1 MMNSFDSSINQLLK
15 STTPNHRGSF
25 VVVLLLMLF
34 LTIQLLLLSPLQATT
49 TNYNS
54 PTLTHLRIEQDN
66 SSPANNNSNNSE
78 DPSYEYPIWIPWVL
92 CGSLFFII
100 FTISTVVICLFAS
113 KKERGL
119 IYMIISIFGVSIVAF
134 CLFVIPVDIF
144 NVSHTFDPRENS
156 LAIKIIYY
164 SCYLILLIFGSVII
178 PFAYFWYEENPRL
191 GDQDDDTD
199 DKYSLTTSSKATTRN
214 ECGWRLFHTMK
225 YTIFT
230 IVAGILI
237 IIIGLVLSAVSGRA
251 NDKHD
256 ITDWL
261 RQLVDVEHFGD
272 RAIRFIIGSLA
283 VIGCIGFNIYTAYG
297 LSALPIGFMKRKHI
311 TYKDEDS
318 VNSRVDEIDEE
329 IDLLQK
335 KYKMKGTSMSR
346 TDQKKYDQLRDEKTE
361 LTNVSIRI
369 ERSKKSFIAKIEP
382 CIYPFKAFL
391 GFILLVIVLFL
402 MVSLI
407 INLIY
412 RTVKSKCGISCGF
425 VTEENCNF
433 NPLDLLLTYSS
444 IIFPID
450 YIILGFIII
459 LFLLASMTAL
469 STIGLRILCIKLYK
483 LKLRS
488 TLPQGLLTSC
498 IFLMFIMLC
507 TSFMLPS
514 FAPIYTTFGSQ
525 RFQDPVT
532 REWKQCALSAF
543 NNTNMNT
550 TLWSVEIVSIPSLH
564 QEDSREFLL
573 LENNTNS
580 GNFTNST
587 RPCFMS
593 ELSQNVN
600 SMSVGIPVFSIIF
613 YFENWLFILCFVI
626 GFFVS
631 IFRKAPSF
639 EEEDTYDQDEE
650 IMKRPLRGRSYK
662 SYANH
667 SDSDSTRS
675 LQSYRAIN

>member
-1 MMNSFDSSINQLLK
+1 
-15 STTPNHRGSF
+15 
-25 VVVLLLMLF
+25 
-34 LTIQLLLLSPLQATT
+34 
-49 TNYNS
+49 
-54 PTLTHLRIEQDN
+54 
-66 SSPANNNSNNSE
+66 
-78 DPSYEYPIWIPWVL
+78 
-92 CGSLFFII
+92 
-100 FTISTVVICLFAS
+100 
-113 KKERGL
+113 
-119 IYMIISIFGVSIVAF
+119 
-134 CLFVIPVDIF
+134 
-144 NVSHTFDPRENS
+144 
-156 LAIKIIYY
+156 
-164 SCYLILLIFGSVII
+164 
-178 PFAYFWYEENPRL
+178 
-191 GDQDDDTD
+191 
-199 DKYSLTTSSKATTRN
+199 
-214 ECGWRLFHTMK
+214 MK

-230 IVAGILI
+230 LVAGILI
-237 IIIGLVLSAVSGRA
+237 IILGLVLSAVSGRVD
-251 NDKHD
+251 DKHD

-261 RQLVDVEHFGD
+261 KQLIDVEHFGD
-272 RAIRFIIGSLA
+272 RAIRFIIGCLA
-283 VIGCIGFNIYTAYG
+283 VVGCIGFNIYTAYG

-311 TYKDEDS
+311 TYRDEAS
-318 VNSRVDEIDEE
+318 VHSRIDEIDEK

-335 KYKMKGTSMSR
+335 KYKMKGTSMNR
-346 TDQKKYDQLRDEKTE
+346 TDQKIYDQLREEKTE
-361 LTNVSIRI
+361 LTNASIRI

-382 CIYPFKAFL
+382 CIYPFKAL
-391 GFILLVIVLFL
+391 IGFILLVVVLFI

-412 RTVKSKCGISCGF
+412 RTVKSKCGIACGF

-450 YIILGFIII
+450 YIIIGLIII

-525 RFQDPVT
+525 KYQDPIT
-532 REWKQCALSAF
+532 REWKQCALAAF
-543 NNTNMNT
+543 NNTNIHKNA
-550 TLWSVEIVSIPSLH
+550 TLWSVVEKDQVLDHQSKALPSLL
-564 QEDSREFLL
+564 QDYRLL
-573 LENNTNS
+573 FTIENDTS

-639 EEEDTYDQDEE
+639 EEEDTYDHDEE

-662 SYANH
+662 SYASGEHH
-667 SDSDSTRS
+667 SDSESTRS